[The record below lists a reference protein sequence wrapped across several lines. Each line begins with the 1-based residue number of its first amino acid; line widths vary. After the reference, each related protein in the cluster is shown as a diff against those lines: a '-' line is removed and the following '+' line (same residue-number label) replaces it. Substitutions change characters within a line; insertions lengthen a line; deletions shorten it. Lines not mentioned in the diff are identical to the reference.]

1 MTSNSNNINVSKATY
16 KIIKLLGKGSYGQAY
31 LAKNNLTKTDC
42 VIKQINLEKMSEKEK
57 NDILNES
64 VILKKLDH
72 PNIIKF
78 YEVFISKKPQHVLNI
93 VTEYADDG
101 DLSQKIKQNKN
112 KYFEESYILDIFTQI
127 CLALKHIHDKKIIH
141 RDLKSQNI
149 FLTKS
154 GLVKL
159 GDFGIAKNLD
169 YTWDKARTLI
179 GTPYYLSPEMVTNKP
194 YSYKSD
200 IWSLGVLLY
209 EMCNLKMP
217 FDAPNLPMLS
227 LKIMRGNYNPLNGN
241 FSKDLKNLVA
251 SMLLVNVDKRPS
263 INEILRCPLIKNR
276 IKNFLNEVDYNREF
290 SKSIVK
296 YYKKEKKEVKK
307 ENKENKKDNNSSKNI
322 SNVQTVANT
331 NENNDTLNSHSNN
344 NKNLNKENPH
354 LKFKINNNNENKN
367 TKKENKSENKKE
379 SNKNVVS
386 HSPQNNNNNN
396 NINSNKKISFK
407 DNVNNNNSKIKIN
420 QKHSEGEILKKPSEN
435 NKKNIKQKFII
446 KPSTSSSNKHPTIKD
461 EKSKENN
468 KNNNNSQEKKLE
480 NKTNPRD
487 ELRNFLK
494 KKREEMKR
502 ENNNNN
508 NIEIRAVKSF
518 KENSDVIWG
527 NKKKR
532 ENFPINNHFP
542 EVIFVD
548 KKINEVNEE
557 EKYFK
562 ESFNSTNPIDNFLKS
577 YIKENNENFNYKNMN
592 EDQYNQNRLLNN
604 LANIVNND
612 KEDSDNENEDNQ
624 NENMNSDAVN
634 VFDDNIANLIS
645 NEKDSN
651 NNVNQDNNN
660 KNNINENKNKENLY
674 ESDFGEIEELRI
686 DLENSLGIN
695 LFKEI
700 YHYVDENTDEN
711 EVKCDYEKLN
721 LKLNTEL
728 KNKNFNEKEIETAI
742 KKIPEVFTIVGKERI
757 CNKNN

>member
-1 MTSNSNNINVSKATY
+1 M
-16 KIIKLLGKGSYGQAY
+16 
-31 LAKNNLTKTDC
+31 
-42 VIKQINLEKMSEKEK
+42 
-57 NDILNES
+57 
-64 VILKKLDH
+64 
-72 PNIIKF
+72 
-78 YEVFISKKPQHVLNI
+78 
-93 VTEYADDG
+93 
-101 DLSQKIKQNKN
+101 
-112 KYFEESYILDIFTQI
+112 
-127 CLALKHIHDKKIIH
+127 
-141 RDLKSQNI
+141 
-149 FLTKS
+149 
-154 GLVKL
+154 
-159 GDFGIAKNLD
+159 
-169 YTWDKARTLI
+169 
-179 GTPYYLSPEMVTNKP
+179 
-194 YSYKSD
+194 
-200 IWSLGVLLY
+200 
-209 EMCNLKMP
+209 
-217 FDAPNLPMLS
+217 
-227 LKIMRGNYNPLNGN
+227 
-241 FSKDLKNLVA
+241 
-251 SMLLVNVDKRPS
+251 
-263 INEILRCPLIKNR
+263 
-276 IKNFLNEVDYNREF
+276 
-290 SKSIVK
+290 
-296 YYKKEKKEVKK
+296 
-307 ENKENKKDNNSSKNI
+307 
-322 SNVQTVANT
+322 
-331 NENNDTLNSHSNN
+331 
-344 NKNLNKENPH
+344 
-354 LKFKINNNNENKN
+354 
-367 TKKENKSENKKE
+367 
-379 SNKNVVS
+379 VS
-386 HSPQNNNNNN
+386 HSPQNNN
-396 NINSNKKISFK
+396 
-407 DNVNNNNSKIKIN
+407 NNNNSKIKIN

-435 NKKNIKQKFII
+435 SKKNIKQKFII

-468 KNNNNSQEKKLE
+468 KNNNNSQDKKLE

-502 ENNNNN
+502 ENNNNNNN

-562 ESFNSTNPIDNFLKS
+562 ESYNSTNPIDNFLKS

-634 VFDDNIANLIS
+634 IFDDNIANLIS
-645 NEKDSN
+645 HEKD

-660 KNNINENKNKENLY
+660 NNNKSNVNENKNKENLY
-674 ESDFGEIEELRI
+674 ESDFGDIEELRI

-711 EVKCDYEKLN
+711 EVKIDYEKLN